1 MSQHRFCT
9 DLCRE
14 RGEPLE
20 GLGDAPQRVLM
31 LAWPRGKW
39 RVPRWESVGMS
50 PALSAAL
57 HAAAHAGLHIALV
70 DKVEAPDSLPT
81 LHALPENVSAAFSSE
96 SDLIAAIEGCV
107 AGRPFPGRQDP
118 RLTILCCTDSR
129 RDPCCARYGFATY
142 KALVGAADPERFH
155 IVQSTHIGGC
165 RFAASLLVMP
175 QRHRYGRMTPEQV
188 PHFLA
193 ALERG
198 QLFLPHYKGR
208 DGLSEPGQVAELAAL
223 RWAAQRG
230 RTLPAVEVLG
240 HIPETAIDGQ
250 RLTLGADLDGTRL
263 SIRLTARSFPVQ
275 STCSQGGE
283 GHDETMLRWCLDGI
297 APQPGA

>member
-9 DLCRE
+9 DLCRH

-70 DKVEAPDSLPT
+70 DKVEAPESLPM

-96 SDLIAAIEGCV
+96 SDLIAAIEGYV
-107 AGRPFPGRQDP
+107 AGRPLAGQPDT

-142 KALVGAADPERFH
+142 KALVAAADPARFH

-175 QRHRYGRMTPEQV
+175 QRHRYGRLTPDLV
-188 PHFLA
+188 PGFLA
-193 ALERG
+193 ALERN

-230 RTLPAVEVLG
+230 RDLAAVEVLG
-240 HIPETAIDGQ
+240 HIPETATDGQ
-250 RLTLGADLDGTRL
+250 QVTLGADIDGVRL
-263 SIRLTARSFPVQ
+263 SIRLLARNFPVQ
-275 STCSQGGE
+275 SSCSPGAE

-297 APQPGA
+297 APQSGA